1 MRCSSGCKLV
11 STNVGGIPELLPP
24 YYGHFVDPDVDS
36 LMEGLRCCIA
46 ECSYDYPITHPIP
59 RTKEIETILSIY
71 DWKSV
76 CLRTTCVY
84 KKVRKAPRKTY
95 WDLIRG
101 MYRHGLRSFLLLMLE
116 WILLVLLNILLDLFS
131 ASKVVLSRKR
141 QTSNETRPMAM
152 EKE

>member
-1 MRCSSGCKLV
+1 MSCSSGCKLV

-24 YYGHFVDPDVDS
+24 YYGHFVNPDVDS

-46 ECSYDYPITHPIP
+46 ECSYDYPIIHPLP

-76 CLRTTCVY
+76 CLRTACVY

-95 WDLIRG
+95 LDLIRG
-101 MYRHGLRSFLLLMLE
+101 MYRQGLQSFLLLMLE
-116 WILLVLLNILLDLFS
+116 WPLLVFLNIIMDLFS
-131 ASKVVLSRKR
+131 TSKVVLSHRK
-141 QTSNETRPMAM
+141 QTSNEDRKTSK
-152 EKE
+152 EKR